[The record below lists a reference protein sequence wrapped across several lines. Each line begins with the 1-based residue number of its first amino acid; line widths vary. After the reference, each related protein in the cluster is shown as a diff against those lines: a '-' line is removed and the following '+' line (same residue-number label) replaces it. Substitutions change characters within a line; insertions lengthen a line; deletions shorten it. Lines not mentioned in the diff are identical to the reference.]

1 MKALLLSA
9 LLVAGLLTEA
19 TAQQAVGPV
28 AITNTVNGIP
38 VTVSATS
45 WVTTNPV
52 GNELRVHAR
61 IFVDLI
67 DLQKKFASVVGS
79 FKLPAN
85 RCSNRGHGN
94 NQNPFVSFRGGSLW
108 PVDDRLVM
116 SVRGDVDVWSCIA
129 GPQKS
134 AIEWRKKKIWFLKVN
149 LPERHTWRTMKE
161 RKDGVQS
168 FSGSMPIQ
176 LVKKDDASVSLKIAD
191 SDIKLEGQ
199 EGSTIASNPSLA
211 KHINQKAYNA
221 LQSAIDPAKL
231 KMALPKELQKLN
243 MTVVSTR
250 FRSYGGHAIAEINL
264 AAAGAPYTQ

>member
-9 LLVAGLLTEA
+9 LLVAGLLTGA
-19 TAQQAVGPV
+19 AAQQAVGPV

-52 GNELRVHAR
+52 GNELRVQAR
-61 IFVDLI
+61 IFFDLI

-85 RCSNRGHGN
+85 KCNNRGPGS
-94 NQNPFVSFRGGSLW
+94 QNPVVSFKSGSLW

-116 SVRGDVDVWSCIA
+116 SVRGDVDAWSCVA

-134 AIEWRKKKIWFLKVN
+134 AIEWRKKKVWFLKVK

-161 RKDGVQS
+161 RKDGAQS

-176 LVKKDDASVSLKIAD
+176 LVKKDDANISLKIAE

-199 EGSTIASNPSLA
+199 EASATNSNASLA